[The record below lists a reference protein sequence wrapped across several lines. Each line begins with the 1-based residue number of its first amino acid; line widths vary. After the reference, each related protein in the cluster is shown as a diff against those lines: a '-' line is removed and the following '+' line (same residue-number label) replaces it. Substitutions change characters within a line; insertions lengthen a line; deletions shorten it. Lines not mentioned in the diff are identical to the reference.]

1 MIEKLRKTWKPMP
14 VTVILGVLAAYYFGI
29 TGAFWAVTGEFTRW
43 GASLMKM
50 CGVDISKYSYLKLIH
65 YKGTILT
72 RVDGVMILGMFLGMF
87 IAAAL
92 SNNIK
97 FRVPQSM
104 VRVFQAII
112 GGIIAGFGARLAMGC
127 NLAAFFTGIPQFSFH
142 AWIFAIF
149 MGCGTYVGT
158 KIISLPLF
166 QTKMVMKKN
175 KNGKSKYTYQAKNSD
190 MRNKIYIAIG
200 CLLVILLF
208 VHSFRM
214 QLVLGMASLFG
225 LLFGFLLEKGQICF
239 TSGFRDLWLAGRTN
253 MMQAIIAGMAISS
266 LGTFSFILFG
276 RTPLIFWVGPKVVIG
291 GFLVGVGIVI
301 AGGCET
307 GWMYRAMEGQVHYM
321 LVGLGNVIGSILLV
335 LVWNKIA
342 PVMVYPYPKVNLLKT
357 FGYTGGLVVTY
368 ILLGIAFLLT
378 IWWQRFFFKKNKQ

>member
-112 GGIIAGFGARLAMGC
+112 GGIIAGFGARLAFGRILYRNSTIFIPCMDIC
-127 NLAAFFTGIPQFSFH
+127 NLYGM
-142 AWIFAIF
+142 WNL
-149 MGCGTYVGT
+149 C
-158 KIISLPLF
+158 
-166 QTKMVMKKN
+166 
-175 KNGKSKYTYQAKNSD
+175 
-190 MRNKIYIAIG
+190 RNKDNKFA
-200 CLLVILLF
+200 
-208 VHSFRM
+208 
-214 QLVLGMASLFG
+214 
-225 LLFGFLLEKGQICF
+225 
-239 TSGFRDLWLAGRTN
+239 
-253 MMQAIIAGMAISS
+253 
-266 LGTFSFILFG
+266 TF
-276 RTPLIFWVGPKVVIG
+276 P
-291 GFLVGVGIVI
+291 
-301 AGGCET
+301 
-307 GWMYRAMEGQVHYM
+307 
-321 LVGLGNVIGSILLV
+321 N
-335 LVWNKIA
+335 
-342 PVMVYPYPKVNLLKT
+342 
-357 FGYTGGLVVTY
+357 
-368 ILLGIAFLLT
+368 
-378 IWWQRFFFKKNKQ
+378 

>member
-14 VTVILGVLAAYYFGI
+14 VIVILGVLAAYYFGI

-127 NLAAFFTGIPQFSFH
+127 NLAAFFTGSHNSHSMHGYLQFS
-142 AWIFAIF
+142 WDVEL
-149 MGCGTYVGT
+149 M
-158 KIISLPLF
+158 
-166 QTKMVMKKN
+166 
-175 KNGKSKYTYQAKNSD
+175 
-190 MRNKIYIAIG
+190 
-200 CLLVILLF
+200 
-208 VHSFRM
+208 
-214 QLVLGMASLFG
+214 
-225 LLFGFLLEKGQICF
+225 
-239 TSGFRDLWLAGRTN
+239 
-253 MMQAIIAGMAISS
+253 
-266 LGTFSFILFG
+266 
-276 RTPLIFWVGPKVVIG
+276 
-291 GFLVGVGIVI
+291 
-301 AGGCET
+301 
-307 GWMYRAMEGQVHYM
+307 
-321 LVGLGNVIGSILLV
+321 
-335 LVWNKIA
+335 
-342 PVMVYPYPKVNLLKT
+342 
-357 FGYTGGLVVTY
+357 
-368 ILLGIAFLLT
+368 
-378 IWWQRFFFKKNKQ
+378 

>member
-1 MIEKLRKTWKPMP
+1 MP

-43 GASLMKM
+43 GASLMKI

-112 GGIIAGFGARLAMGC
+112 GGIIAGFGARLAMEC
-127 NLAAFFTGIPQFSFH
+127 NLAAFFTEIPQFSFH

-158 KIISLPLF
+158 KIIRLPLF
-166 QTKMVMKKN
+166 
-175 KNGKSKYTYQAKNSD
+175 
-190 MRNKIYIAIG
+190 
-200 CLLVILLF
+200 
-208 VHSFRM
+208 
-214 QLVLGMASLFG
+214 
-225 LLFGFLLEKGQICF
+225 
-239 TSGFRDLWLAGRTN
+239 
-253 MMQAIIAGMAISS
+253 
-266 LGTFSFILFG
+266 
-276 RTPLIFWVGPKVVIG
+276 
-291 GFLVGVGIVI
+291 
-301 AGGCET
+301 
-307 GWMYRAMEGQVHYM
+307 
-321 LVGLGNVIGSILLV
+321 
-335 LVWNKIA
+335 
-342 PVMVYPYPKVNLLKT
+342 
-357 FGYTGGLVVTY
+357 
-368 ILLGIAFLLT
+368 
-378 IWWQRFFFKKNKQ
+378 